1 MSVVPWNQLDPAES
15 PYVKLF
21 GLVGI
26 PFAAG
31 IINFV
36 VLTAAAS
43 SCNSGIFANSRT
55 LFGLAGRKQGP
66 PFLHKTNKHGVPYY
80 AILLT
85 CGLLSIAIIL
95 NAVFKDA
102 TKVFVQ
108 ITTFSTVLNIMIWT
122 CIMIAYLGFVKRNPE
137 LHNDSKFKCL
147 VANTWHMPFLSSLHL
162 SLSFYLLIVRHVLL
176 YYSRLFGPSYLSS
189 CIKSI
194 EKNLKKRQ
202 SLWKMKKI

>member
-1 MSVVPWNQLDPAES
+1 MES
-15 PYVKLF
+15 IRSCGKSICKTVWFSWYS
-21 GLVGI
+21 I
-26 PFAAG
+26 RAG

-36 VLTAAAS
+36 VLIAS

-55 LFGLAGRKQGP
+55 LFGLGRKQGP

-137 LHNDSKFKCL
+137 LHNDSKFKMPGGKYMAYAIL
-147 VANTWHMPFLSSLHL
+147 VFFAFI
-162 SLSFYLLIVRHVLL
+162 FIVLLINSTTRFLCTIRACLGHRTCHHV
-176 YYSRLFGPSYLSS
+176 SKVS
-189 CIKSI
+189 
-194 EKNLKKRQ
+194 KR
-202 SLWKMKKI
+202 I